1 MLDFAAF
8 PPNYFGNF
16 FLVFI
21 RVGAM
26 LFSAPLLN
34 GRAVPAMAKVGLG
47 LLLTM
52 LLLPLNAA
60 HLAEVPFEW
69 LPLSLLVLK
78 ETGVGVLVGF
88 VTNLVFSA
96 MQLAGQFVGI
106 QTGFSV
112 ANVLDPLFSQ
122 TVSVVDQ
129 LYTLLAGLIFLAVDG
144 HHMLILA
151 VQQTLD
157 IVPIGMFQ
165 VTEPAM
171 TQLIG
176 LTGGVLVA
184 GLRIILPILTSLL
197 LADIALG
204 LVTKTVPQMNVFIVG
219 MPLKLLAGFFLMAF
233 TLPSVQALTTSMF
246 RSTFVDL
253 QNVLRVAS

>member
-1 MLDFAAF
+1 VINVAAF

-16 FLVFI
+16 FLVFV

-26 LFSAPLLN
+26 LFSAPLIN
-34 GRAVPAMAKVGLG
+34 GKAVPAMAKIGLG

-52 LLLPLNAA
+52 LLLPVNAS
-60 HLAEVPFEW
+60 HLGEVPFEW
-69 LPLSLLVLK
+69 VPLSLLVIK

-129 LYTLLAGLIFLAVDG
+129 LYTLLAGLIFLAMDG
-144 HHMLILA
+144 HQMLILA
-151 VQQTLD
+151 IQQTLD
-157 IVPIGMFQ
+157 IVPIGMLQ
-165 VTEPAM
+165 VTEPM
-171 TQLIG
+171 VNLLVG

-184 GLRIILPILTSLL
+184 GLRIILPVLASLL
-197 LADIALG
+197 LADVALG
-204 LVTKTVPQMNVFIVG
+204 LVSRTVPQMNVFIVG
-219 MPLKLLAGFFLMAF
+219 MPLKLFVGFLLIIL
-233 TLPSVQALTTSMF
+233 TLPTVNALAEAMFTSSF
-246 RSTFVDL
+246 IDIQHVL
-253 QNVLRVAS
+253 QLSS